1 VGTKSLPSGYVT
13 GYCQTGMHEG
23 EQVRNYRGEPM
34 QFCRGD
40 WTTHLHGTH
49 TKHSCVCGCHDVITR
64 VMKLDRKAIL
74 RIIKGSVT
82 GLETEL
88 LAEMC
93 DTDPDVVERIARQPE
108 FFTSVEWEPGERIWF
123 SGKWWRDDDEG
134 LVPVEQFVRPWEDPS
149 YGLNRAQAAS
159 EVAPTVTANQRE
171 EELAEKGELTKDQM
185 RVRRAIKVGI
195 LPPNPDY
202 VESGRR
208 GSSKVSEEQA
218 LATGLKHLGLSLR
231 EGLDLDGEAPDGE
244 SKNLRKAGQLER
256 EVKEVCDRFTI
267 GLMVDVTELTAT
279 EIAKAINVDNPPST
293 GAITNVL
300 KRWAEVR
307 FAVHLT
313 GPHRFGG
320 YTPEGIEQGIA
331 GLTAS
336 QGRSARGAATKA
348 LHTFHRR

>member
-1 VGTKSLPSGYVT
+1 
-13 GYCQTGMHEG
+13 
-23 EQVRNYRGEPM
+23 
-34 QFCRGD
+34 
-40 WTTHLHGTH
+40 
-49 TKHSCVCGCHDVITR
+49 
-64 VMKLDRKAIL
+64 MKLERKAIL

-82 GLETEL
+82 GLEVDL

-93 DTDPDVVERIARQPE
+93 DTTPDVVERVARQPE
-108 FFTSVEWEPGERIWF
+108 FFTSIAWEPGERIWF
-123 SGKWWRDDDEG
+123 TGKWWREDDEG
-134 LVPVEQFVRPWEDPS
+134 IVPVEHFVRPWDDPS

-208 GSSKVSEEQA
+208 ASNSVSEEQA
-218 LATGLKHLGLSLR
+218 LATGLKHMGLSLR
-231 EGLDLDGEAPDGE
+231 EGVAPEVE

-256 EVKEVCDRFTI
+256 EVKEVCDKYTI
-267 GLMVDVTELTAT
+267 GLMVEVTELTVT
-279 EIAKAINVDNPPST
+279 EIARAINVDNPPST

-300 KRWAEVR
+300 KRWSEVG
-307 FAVHLT
+307 FAVHQT

-331 GLTAS
+331 ALIS
-336 QGRSARGAATKA
+336 NQGRSARGAATKE
-348 LHTFHRR
+348 LHGFHRR